1 MLDELE
7 KLIET
12 IDNTH
17 KEVNDLWQNSQ
28 FYEKINL
35 RKLRISH
42 LDEKTLIYIYRYRD
56 FINIETKKISCEIQ
70 NGEFIRTRVKDLN
83 SIQYKIDSYKKRY
96 ENGEVPL
103 NKCLND
109 LFGIRIVLSENI
121 ECEKI
126 KNMIMVKFPQIKFLE
141 RNLEDKNYHALHLY
155 FGKKDNYNFQW
166 ELQIWDVKHKE
177 QNYLS
182 HHIYKQEYAKWEQE
196 NKGGKENG

>member
-70 NGEFIRTRVKDLN
+70 NGEFNV
-83 SIQYKIDSYKKRY
+83 
-96 ENGEVPL
+96 
-103 NKCLND
+103 
-109 LFGIRIVLSENI
+109 
-121 ECEKI
+121 
-126 KNMIMVKFPQIKFLE
+126 
-141 RNLEDKNYHALHLY
+141 
-155 FGKKDNYNFQW
+155 
-166 ELQIWDVKHKE
+166 
-177 QNYLS
+177 
-182 HHIYKQEYAKWEQE
+182 
-196 NKGGKENG
+196 

>member
-1 MLDELE
+1 MLFR
-7 KLIET
+7 
-12 IDNTH
+12 
-17 KEVNDLWQNSQ
+17 S
-28 FYEKINL
+28 
-35 RKLRISH
+35 
-42 LDEKTLIYIYRYRD
+42 LIYIYRYRD